1 MSSNNSR
8 GKKVNLKEK
17 RIQQFRKEISKMNYQ
32 KANEELDIILDNLR
46 MEEVPIEELYEY
58 HMKGNLL
65 AEHCKNLLSTLEQEI
80 VEINSD
86 HELDSLNY

>member
-58 HMKGNLL
+58 HMKGILL

-86 HELDSLNY
+86 HEIDSLNY